1 MIESLEEISY
11 DTKQY
16 IKTNEICMI
25 YYTGQT
31 FHAFTSETISVQKTV
46 FNYLP
51 KRKLIC
57 CSCWKKTCL
66 NSWAS
71 RLKIDG
77 MYHCLDLKTCISGSE
92 LCLWFYWTVVERY
105 TWESCSKEI
114 KCDSISC
121 RPCIKPQPSF
131 PFVFI
136 FIKKN
141 IWGYLHLCLECIF
154 VWKSVKYKQKIL
166 VWIHQS
172 DCPSEFPKSNIYR
185 V

>member
-57 CSCWKKTCL
+57 CSCRGKNLFKF
-66 NSWAS
+66 
-71 RLKIDG
+71 
-77 MYHCLDLKTCISGSE
+77 M
-92 LCLWFYWTVVERY
+92 
-105 TWESCSKEI
+105 SKQIE
-114 KCDSISC
+114 D
-121 RPCIKPQPSF
+121 
-131 PFVFI
+131 
-136 FIKKN
+136 
-141 IWGYLHLCLECIF
+141 
-154 VWKSVKYKQKIL
+154 
-166 VWIHQS
+166 
-172 DCPSEFPKSNIYR
+172 
-185 V
+185 

>member
-11 DTKQY
+11 DTKLY

-105 TWESCSKEI
+105 TWESCSKEV

-136 FIKKN
+136 
-141 IWGYLHLCLECIF
+141 
-154 VWKSVKYKQKIL
+154 
-166 VWIHQS
+166 
-172 DCPSEFPKSNIYR
+172 
-185 V
+185 